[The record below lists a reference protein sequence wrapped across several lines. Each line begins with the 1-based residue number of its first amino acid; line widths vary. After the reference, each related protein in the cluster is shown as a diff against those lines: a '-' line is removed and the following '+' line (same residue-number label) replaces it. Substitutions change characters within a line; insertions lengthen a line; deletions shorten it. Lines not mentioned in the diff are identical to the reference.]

1 MFYRLSA
8 EAVLLLHFAFIVFV
22 LFGAV
27 LAVRWRWVITAHLPA
42 AAWGC
47 FVELTGRLCPLTY
60 AENYLRHR
68 AGQSGYSEDFIQHYL
83 LSVIYPTGL
92 TRQIQL
98 VLAVVVVLVNVVT
111 YAWLLHRRASRR
123 PNS

>member
-8 EAVLLLHFAFIVFV
+8 EVVLLLHFAFIVFV

-27 LAVRWRWVITAHLPA
+27 LAVRWRWVIAAHLPA

-47 FVELTGRLCPLTY
+47 FVELTGRICPLTY

-68 AGQSGYSEDFIQHYL
+68 AGQSGYSEGFIEHYL
-83 LSVIYPTGL
+83 LSVIYPAGL
-92 TRQIQL
+92 TRHIQL
-98 VLAVVVVLVNVVT
+98 ALAVVVVLVNVVT

-123 PNS
+123 ANT